1 MSDDKFDNLPN
12 SLGLSDW
19 NEIPFAAFQSDP
31 AMRLV
36 GGTAITGIGGFA
48 DFDLLERRAV
58 ITISEDIIQER
69 GFTSSASLS
78 DLGGG
83 DFALSEVWRP
93 KGFHGRITD
102 GVVYVQSFDQDMAAR
117 YKLPGHLDKANF
129 CLPLLA
135 VGVLESRTKKLSGFV
150 GSALYYPRIITLHG
164 TRGVGYPIKRRVG
177 KPLDAEQVEELI
189 AATNEEAIEI
199 GRHLAAIA
207 MRHPFSGGGMSG
219 GKRSKV

>member
-1 MSDDKFDNLPN
+1 MSDNRFDNLPN
-12 SLGLSDW
+12 SLELSGWD
-19 NEIPFAAFQSDP
+19 EVPFATFQSDP

-36 GGTAITGIGGFA
+36 DGTAITGIGGFG

-69 GFTSSASLS
+69 GFTSSASFS

-83 DFALSEVWRP
+83 GFALSEVWRP
-93 KGFHGRITD
+93 KGFHGRIAD
-102 GVVYVQSFDQDMAAR
+102 GVVYVQSFDQGMAAR
-117 YKLPGHLDKANF
+117 HKIPHHLDKANF

-150 GSALYYPRIITLHG
+150 GSALYYPHVFTLHG
-164 TRGVGYPIKRRVG
+164 TRGVGYPIKRRAG